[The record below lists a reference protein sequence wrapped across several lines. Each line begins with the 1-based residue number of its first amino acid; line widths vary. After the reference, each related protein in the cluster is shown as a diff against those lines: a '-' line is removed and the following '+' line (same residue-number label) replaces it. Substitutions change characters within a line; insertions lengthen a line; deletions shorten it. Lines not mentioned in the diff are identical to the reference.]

1 MKQFSELNLF
11 RRMVSMFLFV
21 FSYTLLITILFVL
34 PISMDKG
41 ATLASCLSIGATLYA
56 AVVAYLLLDNWKE
69 QHRANYLSGLGKEL
83 IASMKKLHRNIL
95 DLMAYHSNL
104 SGFQNTHRQDRDNL
118 ILNIHKEIPKNI
130 ENIYILLDD
139 FMHEGLF
146 YLSVLPNEQLNDI
159 LLKYHEEVSNLF
171 EEISFEI
178 NSKGRVDTNTL
189 MNFLERLNVNFI
201 DIANKYMAQIVSSIK
216 KDSVI

>member
-1 MKQFSELNLF
+1 MKMFSELSLF
-11 RRMVSMFLFV
+11 RRIVSMF
-21 FSYTLLITILFVL
+21 LFVL

-41 ATLASCLSIGATLYA
+41 ATLANCLSIGATLYA

-69 QHRANYLSGLGKEL
+69 QHRANYVSDLGKEL
-83 IASMKKLHRNIL
+83 IASMKKLHRNII
-95 DLMAYHSNL
+95 DLMVYHQHLCN
-104 SGFQNTHRQDRDNL
+104 FQNTQRQDRDNL

-146 YLSVLPNEQLNDI
+146 YLSVLPDEQLKDN
-159 LLKYHEEVSNLF
+159 LLKYHEEILNLF
-171 EEISFEI
+171 EGIASEI
-178 NSKGRVDTNTL
+178 NNNGRVDINTL
-189 MNFLERLNVNFI
+189 MNFLQRLNVNFI
-201 DIANKYMAQIVSSIK
+201 DITSKYMPQIVSSIK